1 MFFVRSLTR
10 KCHRTHICPGCF
22 DVAGNRASRRG
33 QTYLTS
39 KGFENLPR
47 LNLPAEKKANG
58 KLSGP
63 VFIVT
68 DYEPSLLWEHYVL
81 FFFFF
86 SPTFVFLFSFPFRLP
101 LLLFSKVFWLKRHIS
116 FWTKNIGVHSVRVN

>member
-10 KCHRTHICPGCF
+10 KCHRAHICPGCF

-68 DYEPSLLWEHYVL
+68 DYEPSLLWEHCML
-81 FFFFF
+81 FFLSHLCF
-86 SPTFVFLFSFPFRLP
+86 SFLFSFCLP
-101 LLLFSKVFWLKRHIS
+101 LLLFSKVFWIRHIS